1 MESSLK
7 GLSFALLLTSPYVLR
22 FRDWRRPFAVIC
34 YFAFFV
40 TLEMIASNYFLP
52 KDAFGSAFS
61 WLCLGLTVPV
71 LIAAFV
77 VRRLENRQ
85 DEIPDR

>member
-1 MESSLK
+1 MIRGSCLC
-7 GLSFALLLTSPYVLR
+7 GAVR
-22 FRDWRRPFAVIC
+22 FEVVRFIGPFAVIC
-34 YFAFFV
+34 YFVFFV
-40 TLEMIASNYFLP
+40 TIEMIASNYFLP
-52 KDAFGSAFS
+52 KDAFGTAFS
-61 WLCLGLTVPV
+61 WLCLGLTAPV